1 MACYGTIWKLQDY
14 GLGHHMHLVP
24 LASLKTYGKLLVV
37 EVAFY
42 LTAVHALRASVVVFY
57 RSLSTSR
64 TFHVLCWIYLFFNTA
79 AFIVFGTAKFM
90 FLPGRGWL
98 YSNSAS
104 LVLLDL
110 WALILPI
117 PAVLRLNVPRNK
129 KLRIMSLFVLSFV
142 YISPL
147 SFVVCVWVACSRVPQ
162 LEANGEKG
170 LRSRNTPHDGR
181 SPRRHA

>member
-1 MACYGTIWKLQDY
+1 MACNGTAWKLQDY

-24 LASLKTYGKLLVV
+24 LASLKTFVKLLVV

-42 LTAVHALRASVVVFY
+42 LAAVHALRASVVVFY

-79 AFIVFGTAKFM
+79 TLIVFVTAK
-90 FLPGRGWL
+90 LLIVPGHGWL
-98 YSNSAS
+98 YSNSVL

-117 PAVLRLNVPRNK
+117 PAVLRLNIPRNK

-142 YISPL
+142 YISPPY
-147 SFVVCVWVACSRVPQ
+147 FAVCV
-162 LEANGEKG
+162 
-170 LRSRNTPHDGR
+170 
-181 SPRRHA
+181 